1 MPLSSSAD
9 SFYCSTSKLFGQIM
23 FWICHPNYSLHSPSR
38 ASRVIMKR
46 LEDKKKSE
54 PVFFC
59 LNERGG
65 GGRRR
70 RRRRVVSCRVVSF
83 RPPSVPAAAAGLCDA
98 VSTWGSSPSR
108 STMGIS
114 ASSLLDET
122 KSKNVKGNEPRDSV
136 HRKLRVVLWRRV
148 LAAIVESMKKP
159 HVFLGASPESEKSE
173 PVHQTGVSKLKK
185 KPPISFTWKMPIW
198 LEHVATHRDFC
209 RETC

>member
-1 MPLSSSAD
+1 
-9 SFYCSTSKLFGQIM
+9 
-23 FWICHPNYSLHSPSR
+23 
-38 ASRVIMKR
+38 MK
-46 LEDKKKSE
+46 EE
-54 PVFFC
+54 V
-59 LNERGG
+59 EEEEEEEG
-65 GGRRR
+65 
-70 RRRRVVSCRVVSF
+70 VSCRVVSF

-185 KPPISFTWKMPIW
+185 KNPNQFHLKNADLTRTCCHTSGFLPWN
-198 LEHVATHRDFC
+198 LLGVTHRLAHFADSLERHSERKRVSDAVSGHSRLERAETHLSPFC
-209 RETC
+209 PAAGCVLADRTKDAS